1 MPAISHQETRYQSAP
16 TRRAQA
22 PGARILRSLLLA
34 AIALPLAA
42 CGGTRILKVDSNPQ
56 GALVRLD
63 EDVIG
68 RTPLVF
74 KFDHYGRRRL
84 SLYLP
89 GYRTYSDKLHLNTP
103 WHATFPI
110 DIFTEVLLPLQLG
123 YEKAVTISLEP
134 DDGKVVYETLDSF
147 LERAE
152 GIRSELAILP
162 ADVPKPDPEPEPDA
176 QPEPESEPEPD
187 AQPEPESGSENTL

>member
-1 MPAISHQETRYQSAP
+1 MPAISHQETRHQSAP
-16 TRRAQA
+16 THRAQA

-34 AIALPLAA
+34 AIALPLTA
-42 CGGTRILKVDSNPQ
+42 CGGTRILKVDSSPQ

-68 RTPLVF
+68 RTPLEF
-74 KFDHYGRRRL
+74 NFEYYGRRRL

-89 GYRTYSDKLHLNTP
+89 GYRTYSDKLHLEAP

-134 DDGKVVYETLDSF
+134 DDGKIVYETLDSF
-147 LERAE
+147 VERAE
-152 GIRSELAILP
+152 EIRGNLAIPP
-162 ADVPKPDPEPEPDA
+162 AGDTKPIPGPDSEPQPDAEPEPK
-176 QPEPESEPEPD
+176 
-187 AQPEPESGSENTL
+187 SGTENTP